1 MTGGTTSAEG
11 LAGNNA
17 GTGATLGCQAATI
30 AIPRAAGASLG
41 AVAGVWL
48 EAVAEAWLGAG
59 AEAVAGSGPGPPGL
73 EDGLEPD
80 LFRPSVERPN
90 DDGLRPP
97 EGTSERTMFRSAAE
111 EALAVTS
118 AAGRNT

>member
-17 GTGATLGCQAATI
+17 GTGATLGCQGGHDRYPPAGRGLAWGRGWGL
-30 AIPRAAGASLG
+30 ARA
-41 AVAGVWL
+41 
-48 EAVAEAWLGAG
+48 
-59 AEAVAGSGPGPPGL
+59 PPGL
-73 EDGLEPD
+73 KDGLEHD
-80 LFRPSVERPN
+80 LFRPSVERRN
-90 DDGLRPP
+90 DDGFRPP

-118 AAGRNT
+118 PAGRNT